1 MSPPVFGYVDTSA
14 APVSSGAGGTM
25 GRRKTVTFQGDVET
39 IESPPAAEKQQQPGS
54 SSAKDAQG
62 QAGDD
67 YVESRV

>member
-1 MSPPVFGYVDTSA
+1 
-14 APVSSGAGGTM
+14 M